1 MNKEK
6 KWEVKNRKIDLLLKE
21 KIIEYL
27 DCIDPLFIKAK
38 NINEFEF
45 ICAILDFKGIL
56 EAGWDPWEEILNIF
70 HFFSKLIKKVKYYEY
85 TVYIMLWMY
94 GLAVEA
100 NFPYKLI
107 ANLMNIIL
115 GFRYNLDPFNYF
127 RGKNK
132 KIIYPNEKLKFL
144 TKTSKKISIDNCIF
158 PFYETFDKDLRN
170 AIFHA
175 DFTVYKGEVRINLGN
190 SSKKIYT
197 REEMQKI
204 INKMI
209 AFLVAFENIILYYK
223 QSYESAKIINTP
235 AEAGYD
241 DNEKAVTILRRGHGL
256 VGLKDTLTYEEI
268 KNGKIPWHFGHFRKY
283 EIEILKHNQG
293 TILLPK
299 DRFKKVDTIVKYCPQ
314 LFKKK
319 LVDILK
325 QYYPFE

>member
-6 KWEVKNRKIDLLLKE
+6 KWEVKNKKINLFLKK

-27 DCIDPLFIKAK
+27 DCIDPLFMKAK
-38 NINEFEF
+38 NINEFDF
-45 ICAILDFKGIL
+45 ICAIVDIKENL

-70 HFFSKLIKKVKYYEY
+70 YFFSKLIKKVKYYEY

-100 NFPYKLI
+100 SFPYKLI

-115 GFRYNLDPFNYF
+115 GFRYNLDPFNYS

-144 TKTSKKISIDNCIF
+144 TKISKKISMDNCMF

-190 SSKKIYT
+190 SSKKIYSQ
-197 REEMQKI
+197 EEMQKI
-204 INKMI
+204 INKTI
-209 AFLVAFENIILYYK
+209 AFLVTFENIISYYK
-223 QSYESAKIINTP
+223 QSYESPKIIDTP
-235 AEAGYD
+235 SEAGFD
-241 DNEKAVTILRRGHGL
+241 DNEKAVTILRSGEGL
-256 VGLKDTLTYEEI
+256 IGLKDTFTNEEV
-268 KNGKIPWHFGHFRKY
+268 KNGKIPWHFGKFRKY
-283 EIEILKHNQG
+283 EVEILKHNHG
-293 TILLPK
+293 NNILPK
-299 DRFKKVDTIVKYCPQ
+299 DRFKKVDTIIKYCPQ